1 MAAGRPAAP
10 GATGFTAD
18 WLGQRVVFAD
28 GALERLPAEAAALGA
43 ERVLLI
49 AGVPGELPDRA
60 AALLAAGWPAA
71 SMTCA
76 STFPPMLP
84 RPSRPGPAWCAPTWW

>member
-60 AALLAAGWPAA
+60 AALLAGRLAGR
-71 SMTCA
+71 
-76 STFPPMLP
+76 FD
-84 RPSRPGPAWCAPTWW
+84 